1 VDCSNFALDFLTQ
14 IRHIVAT
21 CKQVESF
28 CLEPRMKDKP
38 EDIFR
43 SCGGQLRMSE
53 AIECGI
59 TRYMLYSLRDKG
71 VIEQVSRGVYR
82 LVELPSIS
90 NPDLVTLSLRFPN
103 AIICLISALAYHEI
117 TTQIPHSVSV
127 AVPRNSRQP
136 SLDYPPLLVHRFSD
150 QAYNAGFEEHK
161 IDGVSVKIYSPEKT
175 LADCFKFRNKIGMD
189 VVLEALKLYKARK
202 KFNHERIVKYAR
214 ICRVE
219 KVMRPYLE
227 VNV

>member
-1 VDCSNFALDFLTQ
+1 
-14 IRHIVAT
+14 
-21 CKQVESF
+21 
-28 CLEPRMKDKP
+28 
-38 EDIFR
+38 
-43 SCGGQLRMSE
+43 MSE
-53 AIECGI
+53 AIERGI

-82 LVELPSIS
+82 LVELPPIS

-103 AIICLISALAYHEI
+103 AIICLISAFAYHEI

-127 AVPRNSRQP
+127 AVPRDSRQP

-150 QAYNAGFEEHK
+150 QAYRAGIEEHQ
-161 IDGVSVKIYSPEKT
+161 IDGISVKIYNPEKT

-189 VVLEALKLYKARK
+189 VVLEALKLYKAHK
-202 KFNHERIVKYAR
+202 KFNHERLLKYAR

-227 VNV
+227 ASV